1 LKVLASLSQKKF
13 ESLGVFWKYGLS
25 ESLEVV
31 GKAFKS
37 PDSKSGLLWKKE
49 RIQGKKISLRLSKF
63 T

>member
-1 LKVLASLSQKKF
+1 LASLSQKKF

-37 PDSKSGLLWKKE
+37 
-49 RIQGKKISLRLSKF
+49 RILTG
-63 T
+63 